1 MMKYDVIIIGAGIAG
16 YSAGIRCLQAGL
28 KTALISQGQS
38 ALHFSSGSIDVLG
51 KLPCGSAVEFPFQ
64 AIQQLAQQAPE
75 HPYSKVGAAISQQGL
90 LWFQH
95 TLQQHGMPLSH
106 QADHS
111 NHQRITSMGTLK
123 ATWLSQPYVYQHKK
137 QCDFKRLV
145 LVSIE
150 GYRDFQPP
158 MLQDNLRYLPEFST
172 IPSTIVSISIPG
184 FAELRHNPHELRSID
199 IARLLKKPSAW
210 QAFCDQLTQVATGD
224 DLVILPAIM
233 GNGDGLHL
241 LDKLHATT
249 GLSLHEVPT
258 MPPSLMGIRI
268 EESLSRAFLSL
279 GGIHLKGD
287 KVTKGEFNHHRL
299 NAIYTKNLTDM
310 ALYADHFLMA
320 TGSYFSQG
328 LAANHQGISEP
339 IFQLDVESAQER
351 AQWRNHDFFAKCSH
365 PFMTFGVTTTA
376 SLNPSRQGE
385 AIHNLYCCGSMLA
398 GYDPVFEG
406 CGGGVAIATAY
417 HATSQIIA
425 QWQAQAS
432 TQEALV

>member
-1 MMKYDVIIIGAGIAG
+1 MKYDVIIIGAGIAG

-38 ALHFSSGSIDVLG
+38 ALHFSSGSIDVLA
-51 KLPCGSAVEFPFQ
+51 KLPSGQLVDYPFQ
-64 AIQQLAQQAPE
+64 GITQLSEQEPN
-75 HPYSKVGAAISQQGL
+75 HPYSKVGASTCRQALS
-90 LWFQH
+90 WFQA
-95 TLQQHGMPLSH
+95 TLQQHGLPLK
-106 QADHS
+106 QQMDDS
-111 NHQRITSMGTLK
+111 NHWRITPLGTLK

-137 QCDFKRLV
+137 SCDFKRLV

-184 FAELRHNPHELRSID
+184 FTELRHNPHELRSID
-199 IARLLKKPSAW
+199 IARLLKTPTAW
-210 QAFCDQLTQVATGD
+210 QAFCDQLTQAASSD

-233 GNGDGLHL
+233 GNGDGLQL
-241 LDKLHATT
+241 LNKLHSTT
-249 GLSLHEVPT
+249 GLTLHEVPT

-268 EESLSRAFLSL
+268 EESLNRTFLSL
-279 GGIHLKGD
+279 SGVHLKGD
-287 KVTKGEFNHHRL
+287 KVCKGEFSHQCL

-310 ALYADHFLMA
+310 PLYADHFVMA

-328 LAANHQGISEP
+328 LAANHQGIREP
-339 IFQLDVESAQER
+339 VFELDMSCIQDR
-351 AQWRNHDFFAKCSH
+351 KRWRNHDFFAQHPH
-365 PFMTFGVTTTA
+365 PFMGFGVTTTA
-376 SLNPSRQGE
+376 SLHPSRQAE
-385 AIHNLYCCGSMLA
+385 VINNLYCCGSMLA

-417 HATSQIIA
+417 HATSQIIT
-425 QWQAQAS
+425 QYQAQAS